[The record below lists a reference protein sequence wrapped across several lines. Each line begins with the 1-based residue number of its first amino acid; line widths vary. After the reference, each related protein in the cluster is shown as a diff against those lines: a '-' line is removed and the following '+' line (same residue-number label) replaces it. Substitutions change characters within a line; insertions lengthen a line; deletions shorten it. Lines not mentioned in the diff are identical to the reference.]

1 MAMRV
6 NLWLLD
12 CEMHTRW
19 RGRRSASWRRKSEP
33 EIARTCE
40 NIMRWE
46 LAMVDWVWQQ
56 LPPMTHKYLQRSEAV
71 AGQAIVKAVSFR
83 C

>member
-1 MAMRV
+1 
-6 NLWLLD
+6 
-12 CEMHTRW
+12 
-19 RGRRSASWRRKSEP
+19 
-33 EIARTCE
+33 
-40 NIMRWE
+40 
-46 LAMVDWVWQQ
+46 MVDWVWQQ